1 MQLFIK
7 GLMSDMRTL
16 EGCLELE
23 FTLLKTPQK
32 AISMFMELEEEQ
44 AVPHTKTDHVIY
56 VTDKCFSVE

>member
-1 MQLFIK
+1 
-7 GLMSDMRTL
+7 MSDMRTL